1 MSYEIALS
9 GINAVNAE
17 LDTISNNIANSST
30 YGFKTSRTNF
40 SAMYAGT
47 QAMGTEVGSMTQSI
61 EEGGSTLSTGRN
73 MDAAIQGRGFF
84 AVRDTSTGQ
93 TFFTRVGIFT
103 TDQSGYVVDSTGRR
117 VQGYSTTAD
126 STALGAMGDLK
137 VPNGQIAAKA
147 TDKISYV
154 ANLSADWSVPTVATF
169 DKTNAQS
176 FNSSMVSVVYDSLGV
191 QHSLTQYFVK
201 TGTNQVTAHYSLDGT
216 DMAATTDFTFDNKG
230 QMTVPAAA
238 VSLNLG
244 TPTGAAP
251 LTVAIDYTGTTQFAG
266 EATNTANQVN
276 GYASGTLTAVKI
288 ADDGSVQAQYSNGQ
302 KQQIGVIA
310 LATFA
315 NEGAL
320 TAVSDTSWTSS
331 NASGTALYF
340 APGTGMAGT
349 LTAGALE
356 QSNVDMTSQL
366 VDLMAAQRN
375 YQANSKVISTQND
388 VMQALM
394 QAI

>member
-30 YGFKTSRTNF
+30 YGFKTSRANF
-40 SAMYAGT
+40 SSMYAGT
-47 QAMGTEVGSMTQSI
+47 QAMGAEVGSMTQSI
-61 EEGGSTLSTGRN
+61 EEGGSTLSTGRS

-84 AVRDTSTGQ
+84 AVRDTATGQ
-93 TFFTRVGIFT
+93 TFFTRVGIFS
-103 TDQSGYVVDSTGRR
+103 TDTSGYVVDSTGRR
-117 VQGYSTTAD
+117 VQGYATTTD
-126 STALGAMGDLK
+126 STALGAIGDLK

-147 TDKISYV
+147 TDQISYV
-154 ANLSADWSVPTVATF
+154 ANLSADWSVPSVATF
-169 DKTNAQS
+169 DKADAQS
-176 FNSSMVSVVYDSLGV
+176 FNSSMVSVVYDSLGT

-216 DMAATTDFTFDNKG
+216 ELAATTDFTFDSMG
-230 QMTVPAAA
+230 QLTAPATA
-238 VSLNLG
+238 VTLDLG

-251 LTVAIDYTGTTQFAG
+251 LSVAVDYTGTTQFAG
-266 EATNTANQVN
+266 EATNTSNQVN
-276 GYASGTLTAVKI
+276 GYASGALTAVQI
-288 ADDGSVQAQYSNGQ
+288 ADDGSVMAQYSNGQ
-302 KQQIGVIA
+302 KQQVGVIA

-320 TAVSDTSWTSS
+320 TAVSDTSWTTS
-331 NASGTALYF
+331 NDSGTALYF
-340 APGTGMAGT
+340 AAGTGMAGT

-356 QSNVDMTSQL
+356 QSNVDMTEQL

-375 YQANSKVISTQND
+375 YQANSKVISAQND